1 MSNFVQTL
9 RKFPRL
15 FWISNVIELFERWG
29 WYAFYNGFIA
39 LYLTSPREDGAL
51 GFSNV
56 EKGTIMGTASM
67 ILYFLPVITGA
78 VADRVGYKKVLI
90 ASFLT
95 YILSFFMLGRFETF
109 GSIFAAFIL
118 LAVAGA
124 LFKPLISGTVA
135 RVTNK
140 ETASLGF
147 GIFYMVVN
155 IGGFIGPFVAS
166 LLYKGSWDIV
176 FYMSIAAMAL
186 NLIITLLF
194 YKEPAVTDNGQ
205 GFLKNIGIAFKNIGV
220 TLTDWRFLLFLLII
234 GVFWTAY
241 NQLYYSFPV
250 FLESWVNL
258 DGMSASLG
266 LDPGTITT
274 VTISSLASFFIILF
288 QLVISSVTARV
299 KPLNSIMTGIFIL
312 AFGLGMMFAN
322 LNPWIIVLGVL
333 IFGIGEM
340 ASSPKVQ
347 EYLGGIAPSDRK
359 ALYMGTA
366 FLPIALG
373 HIGAGWIS
381 GRPYEKMADKLYLL
395 KKAVAEK
402 GFDIP
407 DISDSFTQT
416 DYFNRAQEL
425 FGMDAQQL
433 TGYLWNTYNPSRVWV
448 LFTAIAIAASV
459 LLYLYD
465 RLILRGR
472 DAAGNNNRQE
482 AVEGRA

>member
-1 MSNFVQTL
+1 MNYFSRTI
-9 RKFPRL
+9 RKFPGL
-15 FWISNVIELFERWG
+15 FWISNLIELFERWG
-29 WYAFYNGFIA
+29 WYAFYNGFFAI
-39 LYLTSPREDGAL
+39 YLTSSQESGAL

-56 EKGTIMGTASM
+56 EKGTIMGTGSM
-67 ILYFLPVITGA
+67 ILYLLPVITGA
-78 VADRVGYKKVLI
+78 IADRVGYRKVLI
-90 ASFLT
+90 VSFLT
-95 YILSFFMLGRFETF
+95 YILSFFMLSRFVTF
-109 GSIFAAFIL
+109 GTIFAAFIL

-124 LFKPLISGTVA
+124 LFKPIISGTVA
-135 RVTNK
+135 RVTNR

-155 IGGFIGPFVAS
+155 IGGFLGPFVAS
-166 LLYKGSWDIV
+166 LMYKHNWDMV
-176 FYMSIAAMAL
+176 FYMSMAAMAL
-186 NLIITLLF
+186 NFLLVIVL
-194 YKEPAVTDNGQ
+194 YKEPAVTGGGHTYLQ
-205 GFLKNIGIAFKNIGV
+205 NIAIAFKNIGV
-220 TLTDWRFLLFLLII
+220 TLTDWKYLLFLLII

-250 FLESWVNL
+250 FLETWVNL
-258 DGMSASLG
+258 DEMSVSLG

-288 QLVISSVTARV
+288 QLVVSSVTARV
-299 KPLNSIMTGIFIL
+299 RPLNSIMTGIFIL

-347 EYLGGIAPSDRK
+347 EYLGGIAPPDRK

-373 HIGAGWIS
+373 HLGAGWIS
-381 GRPYEKMADKLYLL
+381 GKPFEMMADKIFLL

-407 DISDSFTQT
+407 DISETFTQT
-416 DYFNRAQEL
+416 DYVNRAQEL
-425 FGMDAQQL
+425 FGMDARQL
-433 TGYLWNTYNPSRVWV
+433 TGYLWDTYNPSRVWI
-448 LFTAIAIAASV
+448 LFASIAIAASV
-459 LLYLYD
+459 LLFLYD
-465 RLILRGR
+465 RLILHGGEVNGHGWQQ
-472 DAAGNNNRQE
+472 ATGSRQQ
-482 AVEGRA
+482 

>member
-1 MSNFVQTL
+1 MSSFAQTL
-9 RKFPRL
+9 KKFPRL
-15 FWISNVIELFERWG
+15 FWISNLIELFERWG

-39 LYLTSPREDGAL
+39 LYLTSPKEDGAL
-51 GFSNV
+51 GFTNV

-78 VADRVGYKKVLI
+78 IADRVGYKKVLI
-90 ASFLT
+90 VSFLT

-135 RVTNK
+135 RVTNR

-147 GIFYMVVN
+147 GLFYMVVN

-166 LLYKGSWDIV
+166 LLYKESWDIV

-186 NLIITLLF
+186 NLIITLFF

-205 GFLKNIGIAFKNIGV
+205 GFLKNIGIAFRNIGV

-288 QLVISSVTARV
+288 QLIISSITARV

-347 EYLGGIAPSDRK
+347 EYLGGIAPADRK

-395 KKAVAEK
+395 KQAVAEK

-407 DISDSFTQT
+407 AISDSFTQT
-416 DYFNRAQEL
+416 DYFNMAQEL
-425 FGMDAQQL
+425 FGMNAQEL
-433 TGYLWNTYNPSRVWV
+433 TRYLWDTYNPSKVWV
-448 LFTAIAIAASV
+448 LFTAIAVAASI

-472 DAAGNNNRQE
+472 DAAGNNNTHKS
-482 AVEGRA
+482 VVN

>member
-1 MSNFVQTL
+1 MSSFIQSL
-9 RKFPRL
+9 KKFPRL
-15 FWISNVIELFERWG
+15 FWISNIIELFERWG

-39 LYLTSPREDGAL
+39 IYLTSPRETGAL

-90 ASFLT
+90 TSFIT
-95 YILSFFMLGRFETF
+95 YVISFFMLSRFETF

-135 RVTNK
+135 RVTDR

-147 GIFYMVVN
+147 GIFYMVIN

-166 LLYKGSWDIV
+166 LLYKNNWDSV
-176 FYMSIAAMAL
+176 FYMSIAAMTL
-186 NLIITLLF
+186 NLLLTIFF
-194 YKEPAVTDNGQ
+194 YREPAITESGKS
-205 GFLKNIGIAFKNIGV
+205 FIKNIGIAFRNIGI

-258 DGMSASLG
+258 DGMSLFLG
-266 LDPGTITT
+266 LKPGTITT

-288 QLVISSVTARV
+288 QLIISSITARFR
-299 KPLNSIMTGIFIL
+299 PLNSIMTGIFIL

-333 IFGIGEM
+333 VFSIGEM
-340 ASSPKVQ
+340 ASSPKIQ

-373 HIGAGWIS
+373 HVGAGWIS
-381 GRPYEKMADKLYLL
+381 GRPFEVRADKLFLL
-395 KKAVAEK
+395 KKAVEEK

-407 DISDSFTQT
+407 DISGSFTQT

-425 FGMDAQQL
+425 FGMDSHQL
-433 TGYLWNTYNPSRVWV
+433 TRYLWDTYNPSRVWI

-459 LLYLYD
+459 MLYLYD
-465 RLILRGR
+465 RLILKGR
-472 DAAGNNNRQE
+472 EAAGNNRSAAGSQQ
-482 AVEGRA
+482 

>member
-1 MSNFVQTL
+1 MSSFAQTI

-15 FWISNVIELFERWG
+15 FWISNIIELFERWG

-39 LYLTSPREDGAL
+39 IYLTSPRETGAL

-90 ASFLT
+90 VSFLT
-95 YILSFFMLGRFETF
+95 YILSFFMLGNFQTF
-109 GSIFAAFIL
+109 GAIFAAFIL

-135 RVTNK
+135 RVTDRQ
-140 ETASLGF
+140 TSSLGF

-166 LLYKGSWDIV
+166 LLYKKSWDTV
-176 FYMSIAAMAL
+176 FYMSIGAMVL
-186 NLIITLLF
+186 NLIITLIF
-194 YKEPAVTDNGQ
+194 YREPAVTPDGKS
-205 GFLKNIGIAFKNIGV
+205 FMKNIGIAFRNIGV

-258 DGMSASLG
+258 DGMSKTLG
-266 LDPGTITT
+266 LAPGTITT

-288 QLVISSVTARV
+288 QLIVSSVTAKV

-347 EYLGGIAPSDRK
+347 EYLGGIAPHDRK

-373 HIGAGWIS
+373 HLGAGWIS
-381 GRPYEKMADKLYLL
+381 GRPYEKMADKLVLL

-402 GFDIP
+402 GFEIP
-407 DISDSFTQT
+407 EISESFTQT

-425 FGMDAQQL
+425 FGVDAQQL
-433 TGYLWNTYNPSRVWV
+433 TQYLWDTYNPSRVWV

-459 LLYLYD
+459 MLYLYD
-465 RLILRGR
+465 RLILKGK
-472 DAAGNNNRQE
+472 DAAGNGSRQ
-482 AVEGRA
+482 

>member
-1 MSNFVQTL
+1 MNYFSRTIK
-9 RKFPRL
+9 KFPRL
-15 FWISNVIELFERWG
+15 FWISNLIELFERWG
-29 WYAFYNGFIA
+29 WYAFYNGFFAI
-39 LYLTSPREDGAL
+39 YLTSSPEAGAL

-56 EKGTIMGTASM
+56 EKGTIMGTGSM

-78 VADRVGYKKVLI
+78 IADRVGYKKVLI
-90 ASFLT
+90 LSFLT
-95 YILSFFMLGRFETF
+95 YILSFFMLSRFETF
-109 GSIFAAFIL
+109 GSIFASFIL

-124 LFKPLISGTVA
+124 LFKPIISGTVA
-135 RVTNK
+135 RVTNR

-166 LLYKGSWDIV
+166 LIYKHNWDMV
-176 FYMSIAAMAL
+176 FYMSMAAMAL
-186 NLIITLLF
+186 NLLLVLTV
-194 YKEPAVTDNGQ
+194 YTEPAVTETGNT
-205 GFLKNIGIAFKNIGV
+205 FLQNIAIAFKNIGV
-220 TLTDWRFLLFLLII
+220 TLTDWKYVLFLLII

-250 FLESWVNL
+250 FLETWVNL
-258 DGMSASLG
+258 DKMSVALG

-288 QLVISSVTARV
+288 QLVVSSVTARV
-299 KPLNSIMTGIFIL
+299 RPLNSIMSGIFIL

-347 EYLGGIAPSDRK
+347 EYLGGIAPPDRK

-381 GRPYEKMADKLYLL
+381 GKPYEIMADKIFLL
-395 KKAVAEK
+395 KKAVAAK

-407 DISDSFTQT
+407 DISATFTQT
-416 DYFNRAQEL
+416 DYVNRAQEL
-425 FGMDAQQL
+425 FGMDAAQL
-433 TGYLWNTYNPSRVWV
+433 TRFLWDTYNPSKVWM
-448 LFTAIAIAASV
+448 LFAAIAISASV
-459 LLYLYD
+459 MLFLYD

-472 DAAGNNNRQE
+472 EVNGK
-482 AVEGRA
+482 

>member
-1 MSNFVQTL
+1 MNYFTSTI
-9 RKFPRL
+9 RKFPGL
-15 FWISNVIELFERWG
+15 FWISNLMELFERWG
-29 WYAFYNGFIA
+29 WYAFYNGFFAI
-39 LYLTSPREDGAL
+39 YLTSSPEAGAL

-56 EKGTIMGTASM
+56 EKGTIMGTGSM
-67 ILYFLPVITGA
+67 ILYLLPVITGA
-78 VADRVGYKKVLI
+78 IADRVGYKKVLI
-90 ASFLT
+90 VSFLT
-95 YILSFFMLGRFETF
+95 YILSFFMLSRFETF

-124 LFKPLISGTVA
+124 LFKPIISGTVA
-135 RVTNK
+135 RVTNR

-166 LLYKGSWDIV
+166 LMYKHNWDMV
-176 FYMSIAAMAL
+176 FYMSMAAMAL
-186 NLIITLLF
+186 NLLLVITL
-194 YKEPAVTDNGQ
+194 YKEPAVTGGDHTYLQ
-205 GFLKNIGIAFKNIGV
+205 NIGIAFKNIGV
-220 TLTDWRFLLFLLII
+220 TLTDWKYLLFLLII

-250 FLESWVNL
+250 FLETWVNL
-258 DGMSASLG
+258 DKMSVTLG

-288 QLVISSVTARV
+288 QLVVSSVTARV
-299 KPLNSIMTGIFIL
+299 RPLNAIMTGIFIL

-347 EYLGGIAPSDRK
+347 EYLGGIAPPDRK
-359 ALYMGTA
+359 ALYMGTS

-373 HIGAGWIS
+373 HLGAGWIS
-381 GRPYEKMADKLYLL
+381 GKPFEMMADKIFLL
-395 KKAVAEK
+395 KKAVELK

-407 DISDSFTQT
+407 DISAGFTQT
-416 DYFNRAQEL
+416 DYLNRAQEL
-425 FGMDAQQL
+425 FGMNGQEL
-433 TGYLWNTYNPSRVWV
+433 TRYLWDTYNPSRVWI
-448 LFTAIAIAASV
+448 LFASIAIAASV
-459 LLYLYD
+459 MLFLYD

-472 DAAGNNNRQE
+472 EVNGHDRQ
-482 AVEGRA
+482 

>member
-1 MSNFVQTL
+1 MSTFVQTL
-9 RKFPRL
+9 KKFPRL
-15 FWISNVIELFERWG
+15 FWISNIIELFERWG

-39 LYLTSPREDGAL
+39 LYLTSPRESGAL

-78 VADRVGYKKVLI
+78 VADRVGYKKVLLL
-90 ASFLT
+90 SFVT

-109 GSIFAAFIL
+109 GAIFASFIL

-135 RVTNK
+135 RVTDR

-166 LLYKGSWDIV
+166 LLYKNNWDTV

-186 NLIITLLF
+186 NTVLTLLF
-194 YKEPAVTDNGQ
+194 YREPAVTGDGN

-220 TLTDWRFLLFLLII
+220 TLTDWKFLIFLLII
-234 GVFWTAY
+234 GIFWTAY

-258 DGMSASLG
+258 DGMSATLG
-266 LDPGTITT
+266 LKPGTITT

-288 QLVISSVTARV
+288 QLVISSITARV
-299 KPLNSIMTGIFIL
+299 RPLNSIMTGIFIL

-347 EYLGGIAPSDRK
+347 EYLGGIAPPDRK

-373 HIGAGWIS
+373 HLGAGWVS
-381 GRPYEKMADKLYLL
+381 GKPFEIMADKLFLL

-407 DISDSFTQT
+407 EISGTFTQT
-416 DYFNRAQEL
+416 DYFKRAQEL
-425 FGMDAQQL
+425 FGMDSQQL
-433 TGYLWNTYNPSRVWV
+433 TRYLWDTYNPARVWV

-459 LLYLYD
+459 LLFLYD
-465 RLILRGR
+465 RLILKGR
-472 DAAGNNNRQE
+472 DVNGK
-482 AVEGRA
+482 

>member
-1 MSNFVQTL
+1 MNYFSRTI
-9 RKFPRL
+9 RKFPAL
-15 FWISNVIELFERWG
+15 FWVSNLIELFERWG
-29 WYAFYNGFIA
+29 WYAFYNGFFAI
-39 LYLTSPREDGAL
+39 YLTSSPESGAL

-56 EKGTIMGTASM
+56 EKGTIMGTGSM

-78 VADRVGYKKVLI
+78 IADRVGYKKVLI
-90 ASFLT
+90 LSFLT
-95 YILSFFMLGRFETF
+95 YILSFFMLSRFETF
-109 GSIFAAFIL
+109 AAIFAAFIL

-124 LFKPLISGTVA
+124 LFKPIISGTVA
-135 RVTNK
+135 RVTNR

-155 IGGFIGPFVAS
+155 IGGFLGPFAAS
-166 LLYKGSWDIV
+166 MMYKHNWDMV
-176 FYMSIAAMAL
+176 FYMSMAAMAL
-186 NLIITLLF
+186 NFILVITL
-194 YKEPAVTDNGQ
+194 YREPAVTGNGHSYLQ
-205 GFLKNIGIAFKNIGV
+205 NIAIAFKNIGV
-220 TLTDWRFLLFLLII
+220 TLTDWKYILFLLII

-250 FLESWVNL
+250 FLETWVNL
-258 DGMSASLG
+258 DKMSVSLG

-288 QLVISSVTARV
+288 QLVVSSVTARV
-299 KPLNSIMTGIFIL
+299 RPLNSIMTGIFIL

-347 EYLGGIAPSDRK
+347 EYLGGIAPPDRK

-373 HIGAGWIS
+373 HLGAGWIS
-381 GRPYEKMADKLYLL
+381 GKPFEMMADKVFLL
-395 KKAVAEK
+395 KKAVAER

-407 DISDSFTQT
+407 DISEKFTQT
-416 DYFNRAQEL
+416 EYVSRAQEL

-433 TGYLWNTYNPSRVWV
+433 TRYLWDTYNPSKVWI
-448 LFTAIAIAASV
+448 LFASIAVAASIM
-459 LLYLYD
+459 LFLYD

-472 DAAGNNNRQE
+472 EVNGNGGQ
-482 AVEGRA
+482 

>member
-1 MSNFVQTL
+1 
-9 RKFPRL
+9 
-15 FWISNVIELFERWG
+15 
-29 WYAFYNGFIA
+29 
-39 LYLTSPREDGAL
+39 
-51 GFSNV
+51 
-56 EKGTIMGTASM
+56 
-67 ILYFLPVITGA
+67 
-78 VADRVGYKKVLI
+78 
-90 ASFLT
+90 
-95 YILSFFMLGRFETF
+95 
-109 GSIFAAFIL
+109 
-118 LAVAGA
+118 
-124 LFKPLISGTVA
+124 
-135 RVTNK
+135 
-140 ETASLGF
+140 
-147 GIFYMVVN
+147 
-155 IGGFIGPFVAS
+155 
-166 LLYKGSWDIV
+166 
-176 FYMSIAAMAL
+176 
-186 NLIITLLF
+186 
-194 YKEPAVTDNGQ
+194 
-205 GFLKNIGIAFKNIGV
+205 
-220 TLTDWRFLLFLLII
+220 
-234 GVFWTAY
+234 
-241 NQLYYSFPV
+241 
-250 FLESWVNL
+250 
-258 DGMSASLG
+258 MSASLG

-347 EYLGGIAPSDRK
+347 EYLGGIAPADRK

-407 DISDSFTQT
+407 EISDSFTQT

-465 RLILRGR
+465 RLILRGK
-472 DAAGNNNRQE
+472 DAAGNNNRQ
-482 AVEGRA
+482 

>member
-1 MSNFVQTL
+1 MNYFSRTIK
-9 RKFPRL
+9 KFPRV
-15 FWISNVIELFERWG
+15 FWISNLMELFERWG
-29 WYAFYNGFIA
+29 WYAFYNGFFAI
-39 LYLTSPREDGAL
+39 YLTSSPEAGAL

-56 EKGTIMGTASM
+56 EKGTIMGTGSM

-78 VADRVGYKKVLI
+78 IADRVGYKKVLVV
-90 ASFLT
+90 SFIT
-95 YILSFFMLGRFETF
+95 YILSFFMLSRFETF

-124 LFKPLISGTVA
+124 LFKPIISGTVA
-135 RVTNK
+135 RVTNR

-166 LLYKGSWDIV
+166 LIYKHNWDMV
-176 FYMSIAAMAL
+176 FYMSMAAMAL
-186 NLIITLLF
+186 NLLLVLTV
-194 YKEPAVTDNGQ
+194 YTEPAVTETGNT
-205 GFLKNIGIAFKNIGV
+205 FLQNIAIAFKNIGV
-220 TLTDWRFLLFLLII
+220 TLTDWKYVLFLLII

-250 FLESWVNL
+250 FLETWVNL
-258 DGMSASLG
+258 DKMSVTLG

-274 VTISSLASFFIILF
+274 VTISSLTSFFIILF
-288 QLVISSVTARV
+288 QLVVSSVTARV
-299 KPLNSIMTGIFIL
+299 RPLNSIMSGIFIL

-347 EYLGGIAPSDRK
+347 EYLGGIAPPDRK

-381 GRPYEKMADKLYLL
+381 GKPYEIMADKIFLL

-407 DISDSFTQT
+407 DISATFTQT
-416 DYFNRAQEL
+416 DYVNRAQEL
-425 FGMDAQQL
+425 FGMDSAQL
-433 TGYLWNTYNPSRVWV
+433 TRFLWDTYNPSKVWM
-448 LFTAIAIAASV
+448 LFAAIAISASV
-459 LLYLYD
+459 LLFLYD

-472 DAAGNNNRQE
+472 EVDGKGRQ
-482 AVEGRA
+482 

>member
-1 MSNFVQTL
+1 MNYFSRTIK
-9 RKFPRL
+9 KFPHV
-15 FWISNVIELFERWG
+15 FWISNLMELFERWG
-29 WYAFYNGFIA
+29 WYAFYNGFFAI
-39 LYLTSPREDGAL
+39 YLTSSPEAGAL

-56 EKGTIMGTASM
+56 EKGTIMGTGSM

-78 VADRVGYKKVLI
+78 IADRVGYKKVLI
-90 ASFLT
+90 VSFIT
-95 YILSFFMLGRFETF
+95 YILSFFMLSRFETF

-124 LFKPLISGTVA
+124 LFKPIISGTVA
-135 RVTNK
+135 RVTNR

-166 LLYKGSWDIV
+166 LMYKHNWDLV
-176 FYMSIAAMAL
+176 FYMSMSAMAL
-186 NLIITLLF
+186 NLLLVLTT
-194 YKEPAVTDNGQ
+194 YTEPAVTENRNSFMQ
-205 GFLKNIGIAFKNIGV
+205 NVAIAFKNIGV
-220 TLTDWRFLLFLLII
+220 TLTDWKYVLFLLII

-250 FLESWVNL
+250 FLETWVNL
-258 DGMSASLG
+258 DKMSVTLG

-274 VTISSLASFFIILF
+274 VTISSMASFFIILF
-288 QLVISSVTARV
+288 QLIVSSVTARV
-299 KPLNSIMTGIFIL
+299 RPLNSIMTGIFIL

-347 EYLGGIAPSDRK
+347 EYLGGIAPPDRK

-381 GRPYEKMADKLYLL
+381 GKPFEMMAGKMSLL
-395 KKAVAEK
+395 KKAVTEK
-402 GFDIP
+402 GFEIP

-416 DYFNRAQEL
+416 EYVNRAQEL
-425 FGMDAQQL
+425 FGMDSQQL
-433 TGYLWNTYNPSRVWV
+433 TRYLWDTYNPSKVWM
-448 LFTAIAIAASV
+448 LFAAIAISASIM
-459 LLYLYD
+459 LFLYD

-472 DAAGNNNRQE
+472 EVDGKDRQ
-482 AVEGRA
+482 

>member
-1 MSNFVQTL
+1 MSSFAQTL
-9 RKFPRL
+9 KKFPRL
-15 FWISNVIELFERWG
+15 FWVSNIIELFERWG

-39 LYLTSPREDGAL
+39 LYLTSPQEDGAL

-78 VADRVGYKKVLI
+78 IADRVGYKKVLI
-90 ASFLT
+90 VSFLT
-95 YILSFFMLGRFETF
+95 YILSFWMLGRFETF
-109 GSIFAAFIL
+109 GSIFSAFIL

-166 LLYKGSWDIV
+166 LLYKDSWDVV

-186 NLIITLLF
+186 NLIITLFF

-205 GFLKNIGIAFKNIGV
+205 GFLKNIGIAFRNIGV

-258 DGMSASLG
+258 DNMSVSLG

-288 QLVISSVTARV
+288 QLIISSITARV

-347 EYLGGIAPSDRK
+347 EYLGGIAPADRK

-395 KKAVAEK
+395 QQAVAEK

-407 DISDSFTQT
+407 EISDSFTRT

-433 TGYLWNTYNPSRVWV
+433 TGYLWDTYNPSRVWV

-465 RLILRGR
+465 RLILKGK
-472 DAAGNNNRQE
+472 DAAGNNDRQ
-482 AVEGRA
+482 